1 MYGNIK
7 TNEIDN
13 PIRVIIIDSKTAIE
27 SLSFFVENVLY
38 DIVSSSISIEETK
51 TKFSSFFFSCL

>member
-13 PIRVIIIDSKTAIE
+13 PIRVIIIDCKTAIK
-27 SLSFFVENVLY
+27 SLHY
-38 DIVSSSISIEETK
+38 IVSSSISIEETK
-51 TKFSSFFFSCL
+51 TKFSSFFLVVCK